1 MTKSKTTILL
11 ADDHALLR
19 MGLSS
24 LLECQPDMTVVGEA
38 EDGEEAVRL
47 AKKLSPDLVIMDLAM
62 PVMNGTEATKKI
74 VESCPSTR
82 IFVLTSFPES
92 IALARAFANGASGAL
107 VKDTPNDKLL
117 TSLRK
122 VIAGQRV
129 IPPEIKRQIDE
140 TSVFSSLTDRQ
151 RVFLELAARGFS
163 NEDIVRQHK
172 TTIDAVKKQFSVIF
186 QRLGV
191 SNRAEAVAYA
201 QRKHLLKI

>member
-1 MTKSKTTILL
+1 
-11 ADDHALLR
+11 

-129 IPPEIKRQIDE
+129 IPPEIKRQINE

>member
-1 MTKSKTTILL
+1 MKKSKTTILL

-47 AKKLSPDLVIMDLAM
+47 VKRLSPDLVIMDLAM
-62 PVMNGTEATKKI
+62 PVMNGAEATRKI
-74 VESCPSTR
+74 HEACPSTL

-92 IALARAFANGASGAL
+92 IELARALANGASGAL

-117 TSLRK
+117 AALRT

-129 IPPEIKRQIDE
+129 IPPEMQRQVE
-140 TSVFSSLTDRQ
+140 EVAAFASLSDRQ
-151 RVFLELAARGFS
+151 LAFLELAARGFS

-172 TTIDAVKKQFSVIF
+172 TTIDAVKKQFSAIF
-186 QRLGV
+186 QKLEV
-191 SNRAEAVAYA
+191 SNRAEAIALA
-201 QRKHLLKI
+201 LRKHLLKI